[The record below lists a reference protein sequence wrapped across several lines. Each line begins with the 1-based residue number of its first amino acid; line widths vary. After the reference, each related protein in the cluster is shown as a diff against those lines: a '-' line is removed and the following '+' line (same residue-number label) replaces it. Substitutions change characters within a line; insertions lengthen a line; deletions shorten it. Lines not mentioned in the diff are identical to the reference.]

1 MSERET
7 DVADTAGEAGV
18 MGEADA
24 GGEASEAE
32 ADAGGETGV
41 AEVGAAGEPGSADVA
56 RGVTRRAQ
64 GEPVGTGPGDGGFIT
79 LDGVEKVFQVRR
91 RTGLLRSERR
101 EVRAVDGISFRVVR
115 GEVVGYIGPNGA
127 GKSTTIK
134 MLTGIL
140 TPSGGRL
147 RVAGID
153 PSRER
158 TRLAHRIGVVFGQ
171 RTTLWWDLPLRDSY
185 RLMHRMYRIPDRRYR
200 ENLDRCVEL
209 LDLGELLEVPVRQL
223 SLGQRMRGD
232 IAAALLHD
240 PEVLYLD
247 EPTIGL
253 DVVSKV
259 KVRQFLKDLN
269 AERGTTVLLTTHDLT
284 DIEQLCSRVMVIDHG
299 RLMYDGSLAG
309 LHEVGESERMLVVD
323 LERELPP
330 IRLESEGAE
339 GRPPVRVVK
348 VEGPRQWLAFPAAA
362 SAAPLVARIAAGY
375 PLVDLSVREPD
386 IEAVIARM
394 YESAP

>member
-1 MSERET
+1 M
-7 DVADTAGEAGV
+7 
-18 MGEADA
+18 
-24 GGEASEAE
+24 
-32 ADAGGETGV
+32 
-41 AEVGAAGEPGSADVA
+41 EPF
-56 RGVTRRAQ
+56 TEPL
-64 GEPVGTGPGDGGFIT
+64 GEPVTEPFIE
-79 LDGVEKVFQVRR
+79 LESLEKVFTVRR
-91 RTGLLRSERR
+91 RAGLLRREKR
-101 EVRAVDGISFRVVR
+101 EVRAVDGISFTVGR
-115 GEVVGYIGPNGA
+115 GEMVGYIGPNGA

-158 TRLAHRIGVVFGQ
+158 TRLARRIGVVFGQ

-185 RLMHRMYRIPDRRYR
+185 RLMHRMYRIPDARFR

-209 LDLGELLEVPVRQL
+209 LELGELLDVPVRQL

-253 DVVSKV
+253 DVVSKTR
-259 KVRQFLKDLN
+259 VREFLRHLN
-269 AERGTTVLLTTHDLT
+269 TTQGTTVLLTTHDLT

-299 RLMYDGSLAG
+299 RLMYDGGLAG
-309 LHEVGESERMLVVD
+309 LHAVGESERLLVVD

-330 IRLESEGAE
+330 IEDVPGA
-339 GRPPVRVVK
+339 RFVRA
-348 VEGPRQWLAFPAAA
+348 EGPRQWLALPAAS
-362 SAAPLVARIAAGY
+362 SAAPLVAAVAARY

-386 IEAVIARM
+386 IETVIAKM
-394 YESAP
+394 YGGTRDERRESLM